1 MNTNIF
7 APASTDAVYDEN
19 LRRYMLGVYNYM
31 GLGVALTGIV
41 AFIFSQIPQFV
52 ALLATP
58 FAWVIMLAPLA
69 MVFVISFGIN
79 RFSPQTLRIL
89 FWVYCGLMGASLS
102 TIFIVFTG
110 ESIARTFFITAAA
123 FGGLSYF
130 GYTTKRDLTAFG
142 HFLIIGLF
150 GLIIAMVV
158 NIFLASSVL
167 QLVVSI
173 LGVLIFAGLTAWDT
187 QRIKNE
193 FSENYGRQTLEKMVV
208 VNSLSLYLNF
218 INLFMFLL
226 QFLGQQSD

>member
-7 APASTDAVYDEN
+7 APASTDAAYDEN
-19 LRRYMLGVYNYM
+19 LRRYMLGIYNYM

-58 FAWVIMLAPLA
+58 FAWIIMLAPLA
-69 MVFVISFGIN
+69 MVFAISFGIN

-89 FWVYCGLMGASLS
+89 FWVYCGFMGASLS

-226 QFLGQQSD
+226 QFLGQQND